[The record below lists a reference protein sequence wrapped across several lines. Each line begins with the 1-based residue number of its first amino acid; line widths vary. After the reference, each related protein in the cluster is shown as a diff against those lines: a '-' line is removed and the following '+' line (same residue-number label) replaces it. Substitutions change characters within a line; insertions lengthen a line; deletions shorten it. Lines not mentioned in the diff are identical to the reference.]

1 MHEAIINF
9 RKKMADE
16 AISKVMLYLS
26 SLGLKKYRAILF
38 GSYARGDFNYA
49 SDIDLLIISDE
60 LPEGLNER
68 LSFLNLKRWDTPDVE
83 PIGWTEKEYEMRKGK
98 NDPFITL
105 LGKEGVVIGEKG
117 EVMAE

>member
-1 MHEAIINF
+1 MLKSIVRMREGKKRAAF
-9 RKKMADE
+9 EKARK
-16 AISKVMLYLS
+16 YLL

-60 LPEGLNER
+60 FPEGLNER

-83 PIGWTEKEYEMRKGK
+83 PIGWTEKEYELRKK
-98 NDPFITL
+98 KCDPFIGL
-105 LGKEGVVIGEKG
+105 LEKEGLVIEEREGDG
-117 EVMAE
+117 

>member
-9 RKKMADE
+9 RKKLEDE
-16 AISKVMLYLS
+16 AIAKAKSYLL
-26 SLGLKKYRAILF
+26 SLGLKKYKAILF

-60 LPEGLNER
+60 LPEDLNER

-83 PIGWTEKEYEMRKGK
+83 PIGWTEKEYKIRKDK
-98 NDPFITL
+98 KDPFIKL
-105 LGKEGVVIGEKG
+105 LEKEGVVVEEK
-117 EVMAE
+117 E